1 MGAYCPGGQHHPH
14 LTEVSVTCLAG
25 ITVPGA
31 EGAPT
36 GPWPWVQGTGFSNGC
51 DQVLVISIAP
61 APPADL
67 RLAAAG
73 NGSPVA

>member
-1 MGAYCPGGQHHPH
+1 MGAYSPGGQHHPH

-67 RLAAAG
+67 GLAAAG
-73 NGSPVA
+73 NGSPIA